1 MARISQH
8 HIPHGE
14 YHGVVIVGAGMAGM
28 AAAHALLEEGVT
40 ALTLEAEDHV
50 GGRCA
55 TVQFNGGVFDVGAQY
70 FTVRRPE
77 FKPLTDYWAR
87 RNATRVWSQ
96 GFPDISGVS
105 ELAGHPRYHG
115 VGGMGKL
122 VELLAA
128 RTPPRL
134 NARVKR
140 LVEGRGCWLIEV
152 EGQKRIKADMVVLT
166 PPLPTALR
174 LISDENTWRMGA
186 LLMPL
191 TGIEYLPVL
200 AVAATL
206 DSPSG
211 LPDPGAAHVDSPVV
225 SWIAD
230 NQMKGVSPDSPA
242 VTIHV
247 TRAFT
252 NANKD
257 ASLEET
263 GALVTRA
270 AAPFLNGRIVAYHT
284 YLWPHGAPLNTLTK
298 PWYCAEGR
306 APLYFAG
313 DAFGGGL
320 VEGAAI
326 SGMAVGRAIA
336 ERLKMK
342 TARA

>member
-40 ALTLEAEDHV
+40 ALTLEAEDRV

-55 TVQFNGGVFDVGAQY
+55 TVDFNGGRFDVGAQY

-77 FKPLTDYWAR
+77 FKPITDYWAR
-87 RNATRVWSQ
+87 RSATRVWSR

-105 ELAGHPRYHG
+105 ELASHPRYHG
-115 VGGMGKL
+115 VGGMEKL

-134 NARVKR
+134 NTRVKR
-140 LVEGRGCWLIEV
+140 LVEGRACWLVEV
-152 EGQKRIKADMVVLT
+152 EGQERIKADIVVLT

-191 TGIEYLPVL
+191 TGIEYLPVM

-206 DSPSG
+206 DGPSG
-211 LPDPGAAHVDSPVV
+211 LPDPGATHVDSPVV
-225 SWIAD
+225 AWIAD
-230 NQMKGVSPDSPA
+230 NQMKGVSPDMPA

-247 TRAFT
+247 TRVFAE
-252 NANKD
+252 AHKEVPLD
-257 ASLEET
+257 ET
-263 GALVTRA
+263 GALVARA
-270 AAPFLNGRIVAYHT
+270 AAAFLKSRIVAHRT
-284 YLWPHGAPLNTLTK
+284 YVWTHGAPLNTLTK
-298 PWYCAEGR
+298 SWYCAEGR

-342 TARA
+342 TAKA